1 MKINTRDFGEV
12 EIDDSTIINIPGG
25 ILGFEKYTK
34 YTLLSP
40 LGEDTFPMWLQ
51 SVEEPQPCFVVYDP
65 MQIYSDYVFEITDE
79 EQAGLKISEDVPY
92 RVLTVA
98 IVPDDYKK
106 TTINLRCPI
115 VINTR
120 ENLAAQIIL
129 DDYDF
134 KCPVYNDC
142 DDSDRDPNCDKE
154 A

>member
-1 MKINTRDFGEV
+1 MSKMKITTRDFGEV
-12 EIDDSTIINIPGG
+12 EIDDSNVINIPGG
-25 ILGFEKYTK
+25 ILCFENYTK

-51 SVEEPQPCFVVYDP
+51 CVEAPQPCFVVYDP
-65 MQIYSDYVFEITDE
+65 MHIYQDYVFEITDE
-79 EQAGLKISEDVPY
+79 EQELLKIAEDVPY

-115 VINTR
+115 VLNTK
-120 ENLAAQIIL
+120 ENIAAQIML
-129 DDYDF
+129 EDYDF
-134 KCPVYNDC
+134 KYPVYSS
-142 DDSDRDPNCDKE
+142 DDENSNKG

>member
-51 SVEEPQPCFVVYDP
+51 SVEESQPCFVVYDP

-142 DDSDRDPNCDKE
+142 DDPNCDKE